1 MVQYSP
7 VAIAFAVSCV
17 LSQGGPAARAEA
29 PAPRIAPLTAVGD
42 IHGDFQTL
50 RALLRSV
57 GLIDESDRWSGGSRR
72 LVQVGDILDRGA
84 ESRKVLDL
92 LMRLEE
98 EALASGGKVTVLL
111 GNHEAMNLFGDL
123 RYTSLQE
130 FRAFA
135 AEEVPEERAKQRRRI
150 EKLIAEGSP
159 LLLSSCY
166 RKIGSN
172 LGPKDFDRYF
182 PPGFFEHRAAFSP
195 AGRYGKWLLSRNAV
209 HLEERT
215 VFLHA
220 GLSARYGAVPI
231 DELNRRIR
239 GALIAYL
246 EAVAELERHGVYDAA
261 LGYGVLRFILDAEKL
276 AGGPHPTLA
285 PVFGK
290 LDDLFAGILFAEE
303 GPLWYRGLAEA
314 KEAVLSSTVGRILAF
329 HDAQRIVIGHT
340 QPASLRI
347 EGRFGNRV
355 ILIDTGMNQVFY
367 GGRPSALLFSADGTL
382 RVAE

>member
-1 MVQYSP
+1 MVQSFP
-7 VAIAFAVSCV
+7 LALAVACV
-17 LSQGGPAARAEA
+17 LSQGKPDARAGA
-29 PAPRIAPLTAVGD
+29 PARRIEPLTAIGD
-42 IHGDFQTL
+42 VHGDFQTL

-98 EALASGGKVTVLL
+98 EARASGGKVTALL

-135 AEEVPEERAKQRRRI
+135 AEETPEDRARGRRRI

-159 LLLSSCY
+159 LLFSSCY
-166 RKIGSN
+166 RKIGIN

-182 PPGFFEHRAAFSP
+182 PPGFFAHRAAFSP

-209 HLEERT
+209 HLEEKT
-215 VFLHA
+215 IFLHG
-220 GLSARYGAVPI
+220 GLSARHGMVSI

-239 GALIAYL
+239 GGLVAYL
-246 EAVAELERHGVYDAA
+246 EAVAELERLGVYDAA
-261 LGYGVLRFILDAEKL
+261 LGFGVLRFILDAEKL

-285 PVFGK
+285 PIFEK
-290 LDDLFAGILFAEE
+290 LDELFSGVLFAED
-303 GPLWYRGLAEA
+303 GPLWYRGLAEGN
-314 KEAVLSSTVGRILAF
+314 ETVLSRTVGRILAF

-347 EGRFGNRV
+347 EARFGNRV
-355 ILIDTGMNQVFY
+355 ILIDTGMNQAFY
-367 GGRPSALLFSADGTL
+367 GGRPSALLFAADGTL